1 MRNIILGLVLV
12 GFIHCGCQQKQ
23 AEQKTPT
30 NAQELDEANKRFLK
44 LEALDIANF
53 VKRRNLNTIKTG
65 TGVEIAITEKSKSEV
80 KASSGKVA
88 VIEYTISLL
97 NGKECYK
104 TAPGQPDE
112 FLVDYDDV
120 ESGLHEAIQY
130 LAVGDKAL
138 IIIPSHR
145 AHGIA
150 GDYNQ
155 IPSRATIVYNL
166 KLLAVKEY
174 R

>member
-1 MRNIILGLVLV
+1 MRNIFLGLVLI

-23 AEQKTPT
+23 TEQKTPT

-44 LEALDIANF
+44 LEAQDIANF
-53 VKRRNLNTIKTG
+53 VKRRKLTTIKTG
-65 TGVEIAITEKSKSEV
+65 TGVEIAITEKGTGTV
-80 KASSGKVA
+80 KAESGKVA
-88 VIEYTISLL
+88 VIEYTLSLL

-104 TAPGQPDE
+104 TEPGAPDE
-112 FLVDYDDV
+112 FLVDFDDV

-130 LAVGDKAL
+130 LSVGDRAI

-150 GDYNQ
+150 GDYDQ
-155 IPSRATIVYNL
+155 IPSRSTIVYNL
-166 KLLAVKEY
+166 KLLAVKNY

>member
-1 MRNIILGLVLV
+1 MRNIILVMVLV

-30 NAQELDEANKRFLK
+30 NTQELDEANKRFLK
-44 LEALDIANF
+44 LEAQDIANF
-53 VKRRNLNTIKTG
+53 VKRRELKTIKTG
-65 TGVEIAITEKSKSEV
+65 TGVEIAIVEKGTSLV
-80 KASSGKVA
+80 KAETGKVV
-88 VIEYTISLL
+88 VIDYTISLL
-97 NGKECYK
+97 DGKECYK
-104 TAPGQPDE
+104 TEPGAPDE

-120 ESGLHEAIQY
+120 VSGLHEAIQY
-130 LAVGDKAL
+130 LTVGDKAI

-150 GDYNQ
+150 GDYDQ
-155 IPSRATIVYNL
+155 IPSRSTIVYNL
-166 KLLAVKEY
+166 KLLAVKNY